1 MDEGDD
7 SDPFNYSNE
16 IKVAKKPAF
25 RQLFKIKNPWKA
37 MRERQS
43 MKKLEYEERL
53 LRREEKMK
61 QDLERYQMEIEEK
74 DTWAAYELRERKKS
88 KLIQKEA
95 ESKLVKSK
103 GESDEQ
109 KGFIGEDEE
118 IGLSFY
124 QGIVTSYKRWQNSPA
139 KHRDFR
145 GHTGPVVSC
154 KLSKCMN
161 YVLSCSVDKKL
172 MLWSLQSGKSVY
184 TFVGHTKRINDCD
197 IHPSFDMISKTP
209 CLKSCSGDL
218 TIRTWCPDNEKHYSV
233 IRGHERKLSID
244 AHSLRMGIGLCRAQ
258 KTALCGSGASLK
270 DSFFTLFECISP
282 L

>member
-1 MDEGDD
+1 
-7 SDPFNYSNE
+7 
-16 IKVAKKPAF
+16 
-25 RQLFKIKNPWKA
+25 
-37 MRERQS
+37 
-43 MKKLEYEERL
+43 
-53 LRREEKMK
+53 
-61 QDLERYQMEIEEK
+61 
-74 DTWAAYELRERKKS
+74 
-88 KLIQKEA
+88 
-95 ESKLVKSK
+95 
-103 GESDEQ
+103 
-109 KGFIGEDEE
+109 
-118 IGLSFY
+118 
-124 QGIVTSYKRWQNSPA
+124 
-139 KHRDFR
+139 
-145 GHTGPVVSC
+145 VSC

-270 DSFFTLFECISP
+270 GSFFTLFECISP